1 MRLARQISAEGRTCP
16 LAWLQISNFEFRV
29 FPMSEESI
37 LVFSTFPDADT
48 ARHVGRILVEE
59 KLAACV
65 NVLPEVESIY
75 RWKGAVETA
84 SEVLTL
90 MKSTTW
96 KYELLEARIRELHP
110 YEVPEIVSIRI
121 NAGHTDYLRWI
132 EQSVI

>member
-1 MRLARQISAEGRTCP
+1 
-16 LAWLQISNFEFRV
+16 
-29 FPMSEESI
+29 MSEESI